1 MLFAIIRN
9 MAGGRVATVARH
21 LGSLGPFVVTLAVAG
36 LVPAV
41 SKGATFAGV
50 PIAPGQTVH
59 ANVPLSNLQK
69 SYVSEGGNR
78 PPPHAVAVL
87 AVPSS
92 FNPEKTWPIL
102 VALSSSDNRHQNR
115 DSLYHYRGSAFA
127 QGWIVIAGDGPR
139 PAVYDSTGW
148 RTGMTLAAL
157 DALHR
162 SFPGSRKWPVACA
175 GGSGGAKR
183 AGLVAPLLWLA
194 GNRVIGIFLTG
205 INEDRLTK
213 GYQDYKPGPSFLRTP
228 IFLSTGA
235 NDPIATPAQQIS
247 VKYSMQ
253 RTGFSRVHQEIF
265 PQGHVI
271 MPAQVEKALRWFRQ
285 LQGKG

>member
-1 MLFAIIRN
+1 
-9 MAGGRVATVARH
+9 MAWGCVARLAIL
-21 LGSLGPFVVTLAVAG
+21 LGSFGPFVITMAIAG
-36 LVPAV
+36 LVPGI
-41 SKGATFAGV
+41 SKGATFAGI

-87 AVPSS
+87 AVPPG
-92 FNPEKTWPIL
+92 FNPAKSWPVL

-115 DSLYHYRGSAFA
+115 HSLYHYRGSAFA
-127 QGWIVIAGDGPR
+127 QGWVVIAGDGPA
-139 PAVYDSTGW
+139 PARQDSTGW
-148 RTGMTLAAL
+148 RAGMTLAAL

-162 SFPGSRKWPVACA
+162 SFPVSNKWPVACA

-183 AGLVAPLLWLA
+183 AGLVTPLLWLA
-194 GNRVIGIFLTG
+194 GNRIIGIFLTG

-213 GYQDYKPGPSFLRTP
+213 GYQDYKPGISFLRTP

-235 NDPIATPAQQIS
+235 NDLIATPAQQIS

-253 RTGFSRVHQEIF
+253 RTGFSRVRQEIF
-265 PQGHVI
+265 PHGHVI
-271 MPAQVEKALRWFRQ
+271 MPAQVEEALRWFRQ
-285 LQGKG
+285 LQRNG